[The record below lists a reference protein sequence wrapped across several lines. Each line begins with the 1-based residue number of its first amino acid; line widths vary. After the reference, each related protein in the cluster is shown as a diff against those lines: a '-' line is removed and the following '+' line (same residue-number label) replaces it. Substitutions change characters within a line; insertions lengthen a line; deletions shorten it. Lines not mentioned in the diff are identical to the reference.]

1 MKLLLSCD
9 NFMFKVCLFN
19 KMKSQIFHK
28 ISNSFYELRPILEVD
43 DLSQGLKTLWAK
55 LFQGIIF
62 LCKSI
67 GIHPKDAKGKN
78 LVKSL

>member
-43 DLSQGLKTLWAK
+43 DLSQGLKTL
-55 LFQGIIF
+55 
-62 LCKSI
+62 
-67 GIHPKDAKGKN
+67 
-78 LVKSL
+78 